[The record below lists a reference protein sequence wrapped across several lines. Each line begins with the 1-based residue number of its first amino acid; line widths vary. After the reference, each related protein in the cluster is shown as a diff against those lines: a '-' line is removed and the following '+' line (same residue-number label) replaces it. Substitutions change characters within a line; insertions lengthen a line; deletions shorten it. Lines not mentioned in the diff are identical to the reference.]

1 MMKLSVLIAF
11 LLISKFAFGEPLHHC
26 SAEAINQAQK
36 LLDFH
41 FGADNR
47 VEIDKHVAVLKP
59 IKNPAGKGKFDVLE
73 IYGHIYKGTYRMRF
87 IYAQIDNQCVL
98 IGQEILEL
106 TNL

>member
-1 MMKLSVLIAF
+1 MVKLAALIAF
-11 LLISKFAFGEPLHHC
+11 LLFSKLVSGEPAHHC
-26 SAEAINQAQK
+26 SAEAANQAKK

-47 VEIDKHVAVLKP
+47 IEIDKHVAVLKP

-87 IYAQIDNQCVL
+87 IYAQIENQCVL

>member
-1 MMKLSVLIAF
+1 MVKLAALIAF
-11 LLISKFAFGEPLHHC
+11 LLFSKLVSGEPAHHC
-26 SAEAINQAQK
+26 SAEAANQAKK

-41 FGADNR
+41 FGTDNR
-47 VEIDKHVAVLKP
+47 IEIDKHVAVLKP

-87 IYAQIDNQCVL
+87 IYAQIENQCVL